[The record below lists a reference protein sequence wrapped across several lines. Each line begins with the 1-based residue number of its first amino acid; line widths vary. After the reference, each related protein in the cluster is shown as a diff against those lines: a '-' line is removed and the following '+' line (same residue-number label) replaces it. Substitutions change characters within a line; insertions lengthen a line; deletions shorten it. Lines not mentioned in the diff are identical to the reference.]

1 MPKDRVSERTGQI
14 QEEAQILSEEVKVLT
29 EKVKEQ
35 SGVAQQRANAASS
48 ARLKRLKRATGLISL
63 KAHTMKPNT
72 IPLRLAHAA
81 T

>member
-35 SGVAQQRANAASS
+35 SGVAQQRANAAS